1 MKKRKIRVKFII
13 IFAIIIVVFSFPVLI
28 HAAELNQESDEDY
41 ETQTDE
47 SEQEEEL
54 DYILDRKMTDEE
66 EQEALELTDYYNSM
80 TTFFVEDEPVKSVSA
95 ASGLLR
101 ATALPAAYD
110 SRNNQ
115 VITAVR
121 NQDPY
126 GTCWAF
132 TAINSLEAHAVKK
145 NILELDSA
153 DLSELHLV
161 YYTMFPVVDELGGT
175 EGDKTECL
183 IDGTGYLQIGANVQ
197 VAYNK
202 LANWGG
208 AVAENTAPYENAGE
222 DLPETVDSAYKQDII
237 HLQNA
242 YAYSMSD
249 DVESIKQAI
258 IDYGAVG
265 ISFYSGTSYYNANT
279 AAYYCPVETGTNH
292 AVSVIGW
299 NDEYSKDNFNS
310 TPENDG
316 AWLVKNSWGENWGDN
331 GYFWLSYEDK
341 SLGSNAYVLLAES
354 ADNYDH
360 NYQYDGTVF
369 NDTYDAGIN
378 SIKIANLF
386 EARANQDGQEEI
398 AAVSFSTT
406 MVNASYSI
414 QLYIEPEEEDNPE
427 SGQAA
432 LTVPVTGMIGASGYY
447 TVVLDEKAVVE
458 EGQKFAVVITLE
470 NDNRTVEFVSD
481 GDRTISGVIKTTAY
495 AEAGQSFIG
504 INGTWQ
510 DFGESYGRNLRIKA
524 FTNDVSGQVPV
535 VTPGETPT
543 AEPSMMPTAEPN
555 MIPTAMPSMAPTVE
569 PSMAPTMTPTATPEE
584 TEDGFWFDD
593 VAIIPGNWKY
603 EGIKYVYENHI
614 MNGITNADG
623 TINTFQP
630 DEPLTRAMFATVL
643 YRMAGSPSVRFVQC
657 FTDVAAGRYY
667 SDAIVWAYQ
676 NNIVNG
682 YADGS
687 YGVNDYITREQIAK
701 MLKVY
706 ADLEGYDTSERM
718 DITSFP
724 DVSEVSGWATEYMRW
739 ATGCKMINGKNQNG
753 IYYLDAKGDAT
764 RAECAV
770 MLKRFLDKYE
780 D

>member
-101 ATALPAAYD
+101 ATALPVAYD